1 MKTQQTTPPI
11 SRLYIIIKYIIIKY
25 QVRRQYTQ
33 IYKFCHWFDQIGN
46 PSMTHIFC
54 LFCRHYDFDL
64 DKTLYFF
71 TAGRYEFSNKGAD
84 MFIESLARLNFYL
97 KVGTLNFICSV
108 ENGVIRRSYIHIRQH
123 KTTRIMMF
131 KW

>member
-1 MKTQQTTPPI
+1 MKTQQTTPPT
-11 SRLYIIIKYIIIKY
+11 SRLYIIIKY

-54 LFCRHYDFDL
+54 LFWRHYDFDL

-97 KVGTLNFICSV
+97 KVGTLNFIFLWRMVSL
-108 ENGVIRRSYIHIRQH
+108 EDRIFISDNIRQPELWCLND
-123 KTTRIMMF
+123 K
-131 KW
+131 KGN

>member
-33 IYKFCHWFDQIGN
+33 IYKFYQIGN

-97 KVGTLNFICSV
+97 KVSTLNFICSV

-131 KW
+131 K

>member
-33 IYKFCHWFDQIGN
+33 IYKFCHWFYQIGN

-97 KVGTLNFICSV
+97 KVGTLYFICSV
-108 ENGVIRRSYIHIRQH
+108 EDGVIRRLYIYIRQH

-131 KW
+131 K

>member
-1 MKTQQTTPPI
+1 
-11 SRLYIIIKYIIIKY
+11 
-25 QVRRQYTQ
+25 
-33 IYKFCHWFDQIGN
+33 
-46 PSMTHIFC
+46 MTHIFC

-97 KVGTLNFICSV
+97 KVSTVLWRMVSLEDCIFISD
-108 ENGVIRRSYIHIRQH
+108 NIRNQNYDV
-123 KTTRIMMF
+123 
-131 KW
+131 

>member
-1 MKTQQTTPPI
+1 MKTQQTTPPT
-11 SRLYIIIKYIIIKY
+11 SRLYIIIKY

-97 KVGTLNFICSV
+97 KVSTVLWRMVSLEDCIFISD
-108 ENGVIRRSYIHIRQH
+108 NIRQPELWCLND
-123 KTTRIMMF
+123 K
-131 KW
+131 KGN